1 MSSSRFGTLDRQS
14 LALEKLLETESQHD
28 VKKKKNTQFLHI
40 YSMQIL
46 TKALT

>member
-28 VKKKKNTQFLHI
+28 VKKKNTQFLHI